1 MSATGKSPRPS
12 LQAVSA
18 QRDKAGK
25 FVQLANSRVN
35 RALKELALIGN
46 LANRRNYEY
55 TDEQAKKI
63 IKALQVGVDQLRTK
77 FLSGQ
82 ADSNNTF
89 EL

>member
-1 MSATGKSPRPS
+1 M
-12 LQAVSA
+12 
-18 QRDKAGK
+18 
-25 FVQLANSRVN
+25 QLANSRVS

-63 IKALQVGVDQLRTK
+63 IKALQVGVDQVKTK
-77 FLSGQ
+77 FMSGHT
-82 ADSNNTF
+82 DGHNTF